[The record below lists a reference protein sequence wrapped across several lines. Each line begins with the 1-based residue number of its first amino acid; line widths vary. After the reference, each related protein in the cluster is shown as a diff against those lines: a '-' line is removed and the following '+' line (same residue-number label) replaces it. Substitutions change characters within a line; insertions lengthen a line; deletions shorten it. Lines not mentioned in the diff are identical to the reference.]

1 MDATVAEIEDVSK
14 DYVTRATWRHKS
26 KPCEV
31 CQRQAQQ
38 QNGASSV
45 TAGVAATVTSAGA
58 VAAVTSTGAAAT
70 VTAVVPNARSA
81 H

>member
-38 QNGASSV
+38 
-45 TAGVAATVTSAGA
+45 
-58 VAAVTSTGAAAT
+58 
-70 VTAVVPNARSA
+70 
-81 H
+81 